1 MSESVRQTITAGLSY
16 LDLDSDP
23 HQIDLAIKYL
33 NLLEKWN
40 RTYNL
45 VAQTSTNE
53 LVTRHLLDSL
63 SINKHIEGNHI
74 LDLGS
79 GAGLPGVPLAIFNP
93 SKNFT
98 LLDSNG
104 KKTRFLSH
112 VKTDLK
118 LKKVVVE
125 NSRVESYQCKDQIDM
140 VVCRALASLSEIVEK
155 AKHLLRHN
163 CKILAMK
170 GRFPSDE
177 ISQLPRG
184 YRVVNSFK
192 LDVPRTFSQRHL
204 IVVGKEEEWV

>member
-1 MSESVRQTITAGLSY
+1 MSESLRQTITAGLFN
-16 LDLDSDP
+16 LDLDPDS
-23 HQIDLAIKYL
+23 HQIDQAIKYL

-45 VAQTSTNE
+45 VAKTSTNE

-63 SINKHIEGNHI
+63 SINKHLEGHHI

-79 GAGLPGVPLAIFNP
+79 GAGLPGVPLAIFSP
-93 SKNFT
+93 SKKFT

-112 VKTDLK
+112 VKTDLN
-118 LKKVVVE
+118 LKKVTVE
-125 NSRVESYQCKDQIDM
+125 NSRVENYQCKDQIDM
-140 VVCRALASLSEIVEK
+140 VVCRAFASLAEIVEK
-155 AKHLLRHN
+155 AKHLFLHK

-192 LDVPRTFSQRHL
+192 LDVSSTYSKRHL
-204 IVVGKEEEWV
+204 IVIGKEE

>member
-1 MSESVRQTITAGLSY
+1 MSESLRQTITAGLFN
-16 LDLDSDP
+16 LDLDSDS
-23 HQIDLAIKYL
+23 HQIDQAIKYL

-45 VAQTSTNE
+45 VAKTSTNE
-53 LVTRHLLDSL
+53 LATRHLLDSL
-63 SINKHIEGNHI
+63 SINKHLEGHHI

-79 GAGLPGVPLAIFNP
+79 GAGLPGVPLAIFSP
-93 SKNFT
+93 SKKFT

-112 VKTDLK
+112 VKTDLN
-118 LKKVVVE
+118 LKKVTVE
-125 NSRVESYQCKDQIDM
+125 NSRVENYQCKDQIDM
-140 VVCRALASLSEIVEK
+140 VVCRAFASLAEIVEK
-155 AKHLLRHN
+155 AKHLFLHK

-192 LDVPRTFSQRHL
+192 LDVSSTYSQRHL
-204 IVVGKEEEWV
+204 IVIGKEE

>member
-1 MSESVRQTITAGLSY
+1 MSESLKQTITAGLSN
-16 LDLDSDP
+16 LDLDSDS
-23 HQIDLAIKYL
+23 HRIDQAIKYL
-33 NLLEKWN
+33 KLLEKWN

-45 VAQTSTNE
+45 VANTSTNE
-53 LVTRHLLDSL
+53 LATRHLLDSL
-63 SINKHIEGNHI
+63 SINNHLEGNHI

-93 SKNFT
+93 SKKFT

-112 VKTDLK
+112 VKTDLN
-118 LKKVVVE
+118 LKKVIVE
-125 NSRVESYQCKDQIDM
+125 NSRAENYQCKDQIDM
-140 VVCRALASLSEIVEK
+140 VVCRAFASLSEIVEK
-155 AKHLLRHN
+155 AKHLLLHKR
-163 CKILAMK
+163 KILAMK

-192 LDVPRTFSQRHL
+192 LAVPSTCSERHL
-204 IVVGKEEEWV
+204 IVISKEEECL